1 MYNLF
6 EIFEHLKAI
15 HNSTKYEN
23 GDDLKNLAI
32 TKCNIYEIV
41 YKIRLLRYLKD
52 KYFSNISDIKNAYIN
67 SYQCIKILLEL
78 ISSKKAIVVNI

>member
-15 HNSTKYEN
+15 HNITKYDDE
-23 GDDLKNLAI
+23 DDLKNLAI

-52 KYFSNISDIKNAYIN
+52 TYFSNISDIKNTYIKLGFFKSN
-67 SYQCIKILLEL
+67 VRRS
-78 ISSKKAIVVNI
+78 